1 MSCWTVAPIPYS
13 KKKALQ
19 QHVELLEAGFE
30 IRLFQDKL
38 LRFPELQS
46 LSQLLGSQSND
57 IDVALSD
64 IMGLAFAKHLSAF
77 ARVKGVEIGSITAIE
92 QNPEQSKHLE
102 TATFKIFG
110 LNIDLVNLRSE
121 EYAESSRIPTE
132 VVSIPPF
139 LKSGRVISYFL
150 PSLSEPLSRMLCDAI
165 SLSMRCFTT
174 STPIA

>member
-1 MSCWTVAPIPYS
+1 MFRAV
-13 KKKALQ
+13 
-19 QHVELLEAGFE
+19 V
-30 IRLFQDKL
+30 
-38 LRFPELQS
+38 S

-64 IMGLAFAKHLSAF
+64 IMGLAFAEHLTSF
-77 ARVKGVEIGSITAIE
+77 AQVKGVEIGTITAIE
-92 QNPEQSKHLE
+92 QNPEQSKHLQ

-132 VVSIPPF
+132 IVSIPPF
-139 LKSGRVISYFL
+139 LKGGREIFYFL
-150 PSLSEPLSRMLCDAI
+150 PSLLEHLSRMLCDAI
-165 SLSMRCFTT
+165 LLSMHCSIT

>member
-1 MSCWTVAPIPYS
+1 MPIPYA
-13 KKKALQ
+13 KKKAFQ

-30 IRLFQDKL
+30 TRLVRDKL
-38 LRFPELQS
+38 LRFPQLQPL

-64 IMGLAFAKHLSAF
+64 IMGVGFAEHLTAFAQ
-77 ARVKGVEIGSITAIE
+77 VKGVEIGSITAIE

-110 LNIDLVNLRSE
+110 LDIDLVNLRSE

-139 LKSGRVISYFL
+139 FKAA
-150 PSLSEPLSRMLCDAI
+150 M
-165 SLSMRCFTT
+165 
-174 STPIA
+174 

>member
-1 MSCWTVAPIPYS
+1 M
-13 KKKALQ
+13 
-19 QHVELLEAGFE
+19 
-30 IRLFQDKL
+30 
-38 LRFPELQS
+38 LRFPQLQS

-64 IMGLAFAKHLSAF
+64 IMGVAFAEHLTAF
-77 ARVKGVEIGSITAIE
+77 AQAKGVEIGSITAIE

-110 LNIDLVNLRSE
+110 LDIDLVNLRSE

-139 LKSGRVISYFL
+139 LKCDRVISFLL
-150 PSLSEPLSRMLCDAI
+150 PSLLEHLSRMLCDAI

-174 STPIA
+174 SIPVT